1 MPNQKNFYAKGT
13 YLTPESW
20 RQLRDIIPGVEPSL
34 APCSSGPRRG
44 KTYPVAETHLIGNE
58 RLYLN
63 QCIDS
68 NWISSKGPFV
78 DKFERAF
85 AHEAGCEYAVA
96 CASGTVA
103 LHLVLAALGIGP
115 NDEVIVPAF
124 TMIAT
129 ANAVKYTGATVK
141 LVDSEPVSLNI
152 DPDLIERAITQN
164 TKALI
169 VVHTYGHPAQMHRL
183 LKIANVRDLFLI
195 EDAAEAHGAE
205 ISGSGLAASG

>member
-13 YLTPESW
+13 YLTPEDW
-20 RQLRDIIPGVEPSL
+20 RQLSDIIPGVEPSL

-68 NWISSKGPFV
+68 NWISSKGPSV

-115 NDEVIVPAF
+115 NDEVVVPAF
-124 TMIAT
+124 T
-129 ANAVKYTGATVK
+129 
-141 LVDSEPVSLNI
+141 
-152 DPDLIERAITQN
+152 
-164 TKALI
+164 
-169 VVHTYGHPAQMHRL
+169 
-183 LKIANVRDLFLI
+183 
-195 EDAAEAHGAE
+195 
-205 ISGSGLAASG
+205 